1 MEEGVP
7 QIPARYPTHGT
18 QEQVTSSQCF
28 EHGAITL
35 FGPPF
40 QGSCSTR
47 VGLKDCLTTPHL
59 PTLSG
64 GIRFRL
70 CCFHSPLLTASLLIS
85 FPAPTQMFQLRAF
98 PIPTDHHT
106 SVVRVLIRKS
116 RAQRLHAPPPGLSQL
131 GTSFLGLRAKPSTRR
146 HSNAKTTKPMFTLF
160 VYYYFFYT
168 PCSSYSFDWE
178 DQDFLALCDISIYFS
193 TKLVC
198 QFYIT
203 IQFSVQRHIY
213 TASLRSRPP
222 QNKPRIP
229 IPLSLD
235 NGRRGVLPCFLHSIN
250 PFPTHG
256 VSRCTEH

>member
-1 MEEGVP
+1 
-7 QIPARYPTHGT
+7 
-18 QEQVTSSQCF
+18 
-28 EHGAITL
+28 
-35 FGPPF
+35 
-40 QGSCSTR
+40 
-47 VGLKDCLTTPHL
+47 
-59 PTLSG
+59 
-64 GIRFRL
+64 
-70 CCFHSPLLTASLLIS
+70 
-85 FPAPTQMFQLRAF
+85 
-98 PIPTDHHT
+98 
-106 SVVRVLIRKS
+106 
-116 RAQRLHAPPPGLSQL
+116 
-131 GTSFLGLRAKPSTRR
+131 
-146 HSNAKTTKPMFTLF
+146 MFTLF